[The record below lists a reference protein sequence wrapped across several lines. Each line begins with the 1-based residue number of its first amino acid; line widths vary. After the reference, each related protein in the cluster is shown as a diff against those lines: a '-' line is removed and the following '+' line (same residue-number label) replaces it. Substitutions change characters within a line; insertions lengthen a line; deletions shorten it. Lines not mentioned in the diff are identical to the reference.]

1 MGCLTRFGNTVAVRG
16 PLLGADGTIM
26 VEAGVLFILSGFA
39 HHLAL
44 IVAEFTPHL
53 ALVTLF
59 KDIIQ

>member
-1 MGCLTRFGNTVAVRG
+1 VAVRG
-16 PLLGADGTIM
+16 PLLEADGTIM

-44 IVAEFTPHL
+44 FVAEFTPHL

>member
-1 MGCLTRFGNTVAVRG
+1 MTRFDNTVVVRG
-16 PLLGADGTIM
+16 PLL
-26 VEAGVLFILSGFA
+26 EAGGIIIDEAVVFFILSGFA

-44 IVAEFTPHL
+44 FVAEFTPHL